1 MEVVGDAG
9 LTDAEK
15 LVIVAAMTKGV
26 ISGPVIKKP
35 RFIINYSVY
44 EIVNCE
50 LVDVD
55 PPTEINKHGEKKWK
69 DTDGKYHRDNDL
81 PAIVDT
87 VGNLRWF
94 QHGVYSRKDGKPT
107 HVYIDGTLKWCN
119 PLHII
124 RVHHADG
131 SDEHFDEKTG
141 KLTMRTAATYPATY
155 YFNEEGQ
162 RHNGTEPTI
171 INGKKIWYEHN
182 MPVRI
187 E

>member
-1 MEVVGDAG
+1 MEFVGDAG

-35 RFIINYSVY
+35 QFIINYSVY
-44 EIVNCE
+44 KIVNGE

-55 PPTEINKHGEKKWK
+55 PPTEIGKHETKIWK
-69 DTDGKYHRDNDL
+69 NANGLYHRDNDL
-81 PAIVDT
+81 PALIDKH
-87 VGNLRWF
+87 GNLRWYQKGKQF
-94 QHGVYSRKDGKPT
+94 RKDGKPT
-107 HVYIDGTLKWCN
+107 HEYIDGTLKWSN
-119 PLHII
+119 GEYIT
-124 RVHHADG
+124 RAHHADG
-131 SDEHFDEKTG
+131 SEEHADEKTG

-155 YFNEEGQ
+155 YFNEDGL
-162 RHNGTEPTI
+162 RHNGDQPTI

-182 MPVRI
+182 LPVRI